1 MIKLKRGLYQSE
13 ATGRKYRM
21 ARQKSVVKR
30 LGGCLATQ
38 LYMAWAS
45 MKDRCDKP
53 HHHAYKNYG
62 GRGIEVCEE
71 WYDFGR
77 FRDWALANGFR
88 AAGRAA
94 PRGDQPSIDR
104 INVDEGYCPEN
115 CRWIKQR
122 INSGAD
128 NQGMR
133 HHRATVPFAD
143 VQRARGMAA
152 AGVTHRDIADAYGV
166 TRATVTQWVSNRRR
180 VRA

>member
-1 MIKLKRGLYQSE
+1 MIRLTRGLYQSE
-13 ATGRKYRM
+13 ATGRKYRRT
-21 ARQKSVVKR
+21 RQNPVVKR
-30 LGGCLATQ
+30 RGGCRATK
-38 LYMAWAS
+38 LYMAWAN
-45 MKDRCDKP
+45 MKGRCDKP

-71 WYDFGR
+71 WYDYGK
-77 FRDWALANGFR
+77 FRDWSIANGFR
-88 AAGRAA
+88 AAPHGA
-94 PRGDQPSIDR
+94 PRGEQPSIDR

-115 CRWIKQR
+115 CRWIKHR

-133 HHRATVPFAD
+133 HRLATVPFAD

-166 TRATVTQWVSNRRR
+166 DKRTVWDWIHYQTR